1 VSRTALLTRTMAARL
16 PLLLISE
23 ASKQP
28 LELVE
33 VELLSVKEPAVE
45 LLKL

>member
-1 VSRTALLTRTMAARL
+1 LTHARWLPAL

-33 VELLSVKEPAVE
+33 VELLSVKETAVE